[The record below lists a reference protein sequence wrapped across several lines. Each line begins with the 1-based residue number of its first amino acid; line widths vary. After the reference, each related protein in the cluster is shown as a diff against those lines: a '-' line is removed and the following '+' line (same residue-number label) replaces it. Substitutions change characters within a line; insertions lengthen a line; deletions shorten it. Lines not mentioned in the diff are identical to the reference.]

1 MDTQE
6 KRTKSDFEKE
16 YKEIIKW
23 DRAETK
29 RILDELKAKGVPLGL
44 DGGKEYYWHI
54 RQKAIARVKDLQA
67 RYQKWL
73 EESENKEKNT

>member
-16 YKEIIKW
+16 YREIVEW
-23 DRAETK
+23 DRTERNK
-29 RILDELKAKGVPLGL
+29 IVDELKAKGVPIGL
-44 DGGKEYYWHI
+44 DGVQEYYWPI
-54 RQKAIARVKDLQA
+54 RQKVIAQIKDLQA

-73 EESENKEKNT
+73 EESENK